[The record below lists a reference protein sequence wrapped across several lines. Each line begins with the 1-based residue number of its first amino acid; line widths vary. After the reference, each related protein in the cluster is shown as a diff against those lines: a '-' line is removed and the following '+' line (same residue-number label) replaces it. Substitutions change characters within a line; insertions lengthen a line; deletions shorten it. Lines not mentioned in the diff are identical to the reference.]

1 MEYGIKPPRGAV
13 KLIDARNTTGG
24 WQVHCTNC
32 GHQWPEEPWKSTRT
46 DAEDHKRYHH
56 CPIPTT
62 TSAEESQS

>member
-32 GHQWPEEPWKSTRT
+32 GQQGALHRRRWVMGLEFGRAW
-46 DAEDHKRYHH
+46 
-56 CPIPTT
+56 
-62 TSAEESQS
+62 